1 MTLGVTF
8 ASLKLP
14 LEKRIRKK
22 LNLNFDFSFNRISNF
37 KFDFQSSI
45 SID

>member
-8 ASLKLP
+8 ASPKSP

-22 LNLNFDFSFNRISNF
+22 LNLNSDFSFNRISNF

-45 SID
+45 SIY